1 MVDSNWRDTKGAWKP
16 LRAASALNWAKR
28 RPSLT
33 ASTKPAPSPPPSLLT
48 SVQTQSISHS
58 LLMVDTLSLRDLAA
72 MATKSRQTFF
82 HFFFFLIEAP
92 PLRHPWRNDWK
103 VTSLS
108 ALSDSTQIVFSK
120 TLECLLCE
128 RHSSAY
134 TFVFFFFT
142 FKYLNHPQAPT
153 HSLFYQTGC
162 KSLSTPGILT
172 RAQTSLHIWWCSV
185 LRATNA
191 EFQLSVSRVAHNN
204 KLIAWRLAEEHTASC
219 SSSSYRRNTIRSG
232 LKAQL
237 SSRGRCR
244 RFNSGR

>member
-1 MVDSNWRDTKGAWKP
+1 MRRGSETLGASRRTVVNDSSFSLTSDFRATTGQREGRLQLMVDSNWRDTKGAWKP

-92 PLRHPWRNDWK
+92 PLRHPRRNDWK
-103 VTSLS
+103 VTSLT

-134 TFVFFFFT
+134 NMFFSFLPLNTWITHKHPHTHYFT
-142 FKYLNHPQAPT
+142 KLAVRV
-153 HSLFYQTGC
+153 C
-162 KSLSTPGILT
+162 
-172 RAQTSLHIWWCSV
+172 LHLES
-185 LRATNA
+185 
-191 EFQLSVSRVAHNN
+191 
-204 KLIAWRLAEEHTASC
+204 
-219 SSSSYRRNTIRSG
+219 
-232 LKAQL
+232 
-237 SSRGRCR
+237 
-244 RFNSGR
+244 